1 MLMAIDLPPRG
12 YRFPEAT
19 PLPRTPAHADLTIR
33 SRGVCSILHSGYAPN
48 LLRSRYFRIKYQG
61 PSMQSVPIRPYNL
74 TGVAIMNTLN
84 TAVSRVAESLDQVAQ
99 LNARYRAGEVHA
111 YVPEALRESERSL
124 EKLIEKHLPASHAA
138 LEAAS
143 RALFFSLP
151 VAFNPAESVGPYLAV
166 VDRDQAGQPY
176 RFLDMGALIATQAFG
191 ENDPAVAQAI
201 LTSLPFVTSRYAHSE
216 YQTVLSLRLK
226 AELNRIAPAGTPRH
240 FVVNTGA
247 EAVENAIK
255 SVLMNRVMTSPDGDG
270 GFIVSFE
277 GAFHGRTLGA
287 LAVTHRKK
295 ARLGFPTFDW
305 PHILFPAEE
314 AGSPKETARR
324 EERSLKQ
331 LWDLLVSG
339 RIPLAEKS
347 RDSYRREMDA
357 LDEFLAQPGG
367 DLSAFVQAQRAN
379 LSSDVVRRSQRVAAV
394 LVELIQGAGGV
405 RMASARFMRKLR
417 LLTRIYDVP
426 LVFDEVQT
434 GWGMTGRLWGHE
446 LFDLPCPPDVVTWA
460 KKAQNGVLF
469 VSEALA
475 TFFQEEKKYNTT
487 WEGDSVG
494 MVRLLAQIDKLDLD
508 QVRRTGERARAGLEA
523 LAREY
528 REILKNVRGAGVML
542 GFDVMR
548 ADWCDTLRDRAFRRG
563 LVLFPAGDRALR
575 FYPRYDTEPSAI
587 NEALSILRLA
597 IEDLLDGRLASAAA
611 MVLETRVGTL
621 AIPLDTVEIVD
632 LTPEFETYKL
642 QVRTIERERYG
653 TLAQYPPDVLRAERR
668 PLLQFPLETLE
679 ATASS
684 PSAIGIALRD
694 RVSARLVGY
703 TLGSALENHDE
714 EGVASDPHF
723 GENNTFYL
731 HAMATLPTVQN
742 AVEIENLLL
751 ESLRTRAIAAG
762 FEFLSTPIEGRL
774 RETGPSWLR
783 AASDLQRVD
792 NYLQSGV
799 PFAYFQVNLRQ
810 DG

>member
-1 MLMAIDLPPRG
+1 MTKQ
-12 YRFPEAT
+12 F
-19 PLPRTPAHADLTIR
+19 
-33 SRGVCSILHSGYAPN
+33 
-48 LLRSRYFRIKYQG
+48 
-61 PSMQSVPIRPYNL
+61 
-74 TGVAIMNTLN
+74 MNTVN
-84 TAVSRVAESLDQVAQ
+84 AAVSQVAESLEQVAQ

-111 YVPEALRESERSL
+111 YVPKALQDSERSL
-124 EKLIEKHLPASHAA
+124 ERLVEQHLPASHAA

-166 VDRDQAGQPY
+166 IDRDAAGQPY
-176 RFLDMGALIATQAFG
+176 RFLDMGALIATNAFG
-191 ENDPAVAQAI
+191 ENDPAVVRAV
-201 LTSLPFVTSRYAHSE
+201 LESLPFVTSRYAHSE
-216 YQTVLSLRLK
+216 YQTVVSLRLK

-255 SVLMNRVMTSPDGDG
+255 SVLLNRVMTSQDGEG

-295 ARLGFPTFDW
+295 SRLGFPTFDW

-314 AGSPKETARR
+314 AGFPKETARR

-339 RIPLAEKS
+339 RIPRVEKS
-347 RDSYRREMDA
+347 KDTYRREMDA

-379 LSSDVVRRSQRVAAV
+379 LSSEVVRRSRRVAAV
-394 LVELIQGAGGV
+394 LVEPIQGEGGV

-434 GWGMTGRLWGHE
+434 GWGMTGRLWAHE

-469 VSEALA
+469 VSEELA
-475 TFFQEEKKYNTT
+475 TFFQEEKKFNTT

-494 MVRLLAQIDKLDLD
+494 MVRLLALLDKLDLG
-508 QVRRTGERARAGLEA
+508 QVQRTGERARSGLEA

-542 GFDVMR
+542 GIEVMR
-548 ADWCDTLRDRAFRRG
+548 ADWRDTLRDRAFRRG
-563 LVLFPAGDRALR
+563 LVLLPAGERTLR

-587 NEALSILRLA
+587 DEALSILRLA
-597 IEDLLDGRLASAAA
+597 IEDLVGGHVDSEGTTT
-611 MVLETRVGTL
+611 LEIRVGKL

-632 LTPEFETYKL
+632 LTPATFDTLKL
-642 QVRTIERERYG
+642 QVLAVEQERYG
-653 TLAQYPPDVLRAERR
+653 GMERYSPGDLRSGRR
-668 PLLQFPLETLE
+668 PLLQFQLETLE
-679 ATASS
+679 ATAANAR
-684 PSAIGIALRD
+684 AIGIALRD

-703 TLGSALENHDE
+703 VLGSALENHDE
-714 EGVASDPHF
+714 EGVGSDPRF

-731 HAMATLPTVQN
+731 HAMAVLPTVQN
-742 AVEIENLLL
+742 SVEIENLLL

-762 FEFLSTPIEGRL
+762 FEFLSTLIEERL
-774 RETGPSWLR
+774 RETGPAWFHS
-783 AASDLQRVD
+783 AAILVRIE
-792 NYLQSGV
+792 NYLGSGSCFV
-799 PFAYFQVNLRQ
+799 YLQAVLQPAAEPEPSSAS
-810 DG
+810 